1 MAWAKLD
8 DGFWSDPDVIAVG
21 NECAGV
27 FARMLS
33 YCGAHLTNGFVP
45 EATAKFISRRPA
57 LNKLAA
63 HGFIEQIEDG
73 WLIPK
78 FLDFNPSRQEVE
90 EKRKARAEAGRRGGL
105 ASGARR
111 SK

>member
-1 MAWAKLD
+1 VTWVKLD
-8 DGFWSDPDVIAVG
+8 DGFWSDPDVIKVG

-27 FARMLS
+27 FARMLT
-33 YCGAHLTNGFVP
+33 YCGAHLTNGFIP
-45 EATAKFISRRPA
+45 EEAAKFISRRPA

-63 HGFIEQIEDG
+63 AGFIEPIEDG

-78 FLDFNPSRQEVE
+78 YLDFNPSRQDVE
-90 EKRKARAEAGRRGGL
+90 AKRRARSEAGRRGGL
-105 ASGARR
+105 ASSKGA